1 MLGGLSVLAILLGLL
16 IIVWLFAGERAR
28 GRVDTNKR

>member
-16 IIVWLFAGERAR
+16 IIAWLFAGERAR
-28 GRVDTNKR
+28 GPVDTNKG